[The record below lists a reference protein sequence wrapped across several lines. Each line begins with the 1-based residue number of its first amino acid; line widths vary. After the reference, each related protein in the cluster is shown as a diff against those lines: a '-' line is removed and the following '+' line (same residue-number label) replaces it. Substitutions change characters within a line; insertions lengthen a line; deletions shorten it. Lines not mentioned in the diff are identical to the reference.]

1 MPRWCSLRFDFVAM
15 ASPCT
20 LLIDAQDEGQMH
32 QAADAAMTEVRRI
45 EAKYSRYRTD
55 SVLARIHSQ
64 AGQTPV
70 PIDAETA
77 SLLAFADQLWQQSD
91 GLFDITSGVLRRAWD
106 FGRAALPQ
114 PEALQR
120 CLALVGWSRV
130 ERDGTGV
137 RLPVAGMELD
147 FGGFGKE
154 YAADRAAMVLHQHGI
169 QHALVNL
176 GGDLHS
182 LGPRGLPEC
191 AGQAWT
197 IDIQHPRPAS
207 AGDDTPLA
215 QLELA
220 RGGLATS
227 GDYERFFVLDGRR
240 YCHILDPRTGWP
252 VQGLQSVSVLEATT
266 TSAGALATIAMLKG
280 TSAGAWLDGQQVR
293 YLLALEDGSL
303 RQSAA
308 HDPAPTQS
316 IATAPCP

>member
-137 RLPVAGMELD
+137 RLLAPGPL
-147 FGGFGKE
+147 
-154 YAADRAAMVLHQHGI
+154 
-169 QHALVNL
+169 L
-176 GGDLHS
+176 G
-182 LGPRGLPEC
+182 
-191 AGQAWT
+191 
-197 IDIQHPRPAS
+197 S
-207 AGDDTPLA
+207 ACC
-215 QLELA
+215 
-220 RGGLATS
+220 R
-227 GDYERFFVLDGRR
+227 VKGRR
-240 YCHILDPRTGWP
+240 SGR
-252 VQGLQSVSVLEATT
+252 VLEN
-266 TSAGALATIAMLKG
+266 
-280 TSAGAWLDGQQVR
+280 R
-293 YLLALEDGSL
+293 RE
-303 RQSAA
+303 
-308 HDPAPTQS
+308 
-316 IATAPCP
+316 